1 MATTIKLNLKENEYK
16 MLKSFAKKENRSLSN
31 LLKTAVIKFIE
42 ESRLIDDFEMQEILK
57 NSELIRKLKTG
68 SRDTKNKLGKF
79 ID

>member
-57 NSELIRKLKTG
+57 NSELIRKIKAG
-68 SRDTKNKLGKF
+68 SRDAKKKLGKF

>member
-1 MATTIKLNLKENEYK
+1 MATTIKLNLKENEYE

-42 ESRLIDDFEMQEILK
+42 ESRLIDDFEMQEILR
-57 NSELIRKLKTG
+57 NSELIRKLKAG
-68 SRDTKNKLGKF
+68 SRDAKNKLGKL

>member
-68 SRDTKNKLGKF
+68 SRDAKNKLGKF

>member
-68 SRDTKNKLGKF
+68 SRDAKNKLGNF

>member
-1 MATTIKLNLKENEYK
+1 MATTIKLNLRENEYE

-42 ESRLIDDFEMQEILK
+42 ESRLIDDFEMQEILR
-57 NSELIRKLKTG
+57 NSELIRKLKAG
-68 SRDTKNKLGKF
+68 SRDAKNKLGKF